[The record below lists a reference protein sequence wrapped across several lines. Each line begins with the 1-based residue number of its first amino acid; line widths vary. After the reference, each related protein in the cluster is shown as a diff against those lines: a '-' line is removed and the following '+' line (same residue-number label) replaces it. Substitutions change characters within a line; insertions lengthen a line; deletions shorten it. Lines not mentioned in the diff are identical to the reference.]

1 MLSASLVTSF
11 LPASALAAPADANG
25 SVPVS
30 SAGAG
35 SLPVEDMPELD
46 TRETTI
52 APETLPTSGAS
63 SLASY
68 REDEGFSLANMFS
81 ARSDEP
87 REGEPP
93 TEVAGTKIE
102 SLRATWRTPDDV
114 TDNDAARLSLAP
126 EDASQKTVQ
135 ISLEAALSGQFDYDP
150 GDISF
155 TIPKTFLAYRDGS
168 PAGTMKLSVPQSPS
182 TSGMFAYVDNGDTYS
197 VVNTKTLPAATSVL
211 LQLEVNSIDV
221 TRMKG
226 DESDSGRFWCDLIV
240 KGGESGEELV
250 GMTNNAL
257 FATFKTNT
265 TVKSATDTVQNLYDK
280 YPSSFPAELKPE
292 NDGDYIYIDWY
303 SYAHIEGNQYFDVSA
318 TASLSGFSGG
328 TVLGMKDNT
337 GKIHAA
343 PAGASSFTA
352 EIAKSAYQT
361 GQGYYLH
368 TYAAYPRNGLKN
380 DVTSTFSHDIS
391 YTLTTVDTKA
401 ASSARAAAQKSY
413 TPKEWETPVGH
424 FGMGKRGYNTYHLAL
439 NDLVKGEDQFAYFD
453 LKTLGFGAPFTT
465 DKYYGTNDKIP
476 PEELGKKSYKLV
488 TDDYDTWFNNS
499 TTPLTSENFEFSS
512 MKVDKPVMYDYRL
525 FDADGRGWTE
535 DAEGSIA
542 ETTVPAGSYGYKAT
556 DDMSNQP
563 LIVIE
568 GSANGSSAYTK
579 FGEIQ
584 WKADGTVY
592 TKGFNGASWSGTT
605 LTFPANVT
613 DTRQTAETCGHGIV
627 YMVHPT
633 VKIKANAATIA
644 QARSLFDNSDSPSTY
659 VRNEAKAHAL
669 VRQYHYEGQV
679 LVEGWRSTDDVVQ
692 GGDDT
697 LRGAASGASLSA
709 ETTVR
714 EPSTSGNPTKD
725 YLFSYIVQLN
735 NQSNITDLG
744 AYNEAVEQGYISQE
758 MSGSWFC
765 LLPPGVH
772 YYKASYVGKR
782 SGDRIVNQTVVEN
795 WRGSGRDM
803 LIVDMS
809 QTPAPRYYMAT
820 DYLMGKSGYADRPY
834 ISFLASMSVE
844 DVEEFGCDTRLV
856 AAYQSNNDEIGTVKG
871 FRGEPNDPMFGNHH
885 ESAEAVGTYAA
896 EMTGLSSSYHHNENG
911 AFVYARD
918 RSPISVNR
926 SGVTGLQK
934 YVSVD
939 GGATWTNGQGDNEA
953 NVYGG
958 QEYSYRLRNG
968 ATDDEKN
975 VVIYDQLEC
984 AKDLGLAGTDA
995 TDATWR
1001 GKLESV
1007 DVSRMVAAGVSPVVY
1022 YSTAEGLDIDG
1033 SASDRNLSNASIWS
1047 TTPPDDMSKA
1057 TAVAIDAS
1065 KSRDGSDFVLK
1076 SGRSLTA
1083 TVNMRAPLVTEL
1095 IAKAKSEGTETTG
1108 SDWYDS
1114 TVGNTQ
1120 ADEEGFKG
1128 GAHALNGTTRTS
1140 TIVGGTNQKTTTSYT
1155 KVGLKPFKVE
1165 LSKSWDDDSN
1175 HDGYRP
1181 ASVDVDIFGN
1191 GTLAKTVTLTGEGAT
1206 GDTWNKLVVDD
1217 LPYLDAAGSKISYT
1231 FTERMGDVASANYKS
1246 SIDDNEAQDAKGAM
1260 LSVAMTNTHTLDPV
1274 SAHVEKIWSDGAEGI
1289 DDYDKIRPD
1298 SVTVKICRDAGNTRY
1313 TVRTLVLS
1321 AENNWAADVDD
1332 LPQLYQGQPVSYSV
1346 WEQVPS
1352 GYRYSYT
1359 IDGASNKS
1367 VTVGPDK
1374 KHFDVAITNVHVP
1387 ETRTFTFNKVWNDGN
1402 DHDKKRPGE
1411 VFVDVY
1417 ANGNKL
1423 EGATVRLSADNG
1435 WTATTGSLY
1444 KNDGAGNEISY
1455 TFKERGEN
1463 IYEAGSATVEQMS
1476 QGYTSAVDMSRYAA
1490 GKIEIENTH
1499 RILMSTFP
1507 IAKHWDDNGNEAG
1520 ARPESVVI
1528 DVYANGKFF
1537 RQEVLTGPAT
1547 AGTWEEHV
1555 SYEDLDASGNPIV
1568 YTFKEHEPVPGYYC
1582 VQEDEEIPEMT
1593 NVYYPYGNIAIEK
1606 TVENATDVSSATDF
1620 SFKVEVTHEDGT
1632 PDAGTYAWTSSDG
1645 RAGTVENGGTVSIKG
1660 GQSVTIE
1667 KAPSEC
1673 SYRIEELYAPGW
1685 RATGD
1690 GYVRTGKIVPRSDNK
1705 ASFTNMYSATGRVN
1719 FSAFKNVEGTDLRSS
1734 QFVFELNRVADDG
1747 SRTLVGT
1754 AYNASSGQ
1762 VSFGSELYSLQDVG
1776 KTFHYQI
1783 SERDT
1788 GRTGYAYDG
1797 SVFDAYVKVVDD
1809 GDGSLSGQVTYSKD
1823 GTQVDVP
1830 TFTNVYSAS
1839 GTVSPSAHKVLK
1851 GQDLKDGMFSFKLID
1866 KATGEQ
1872 VGNLA
1877 TNDVDGNIA
1886 FDAISYD
1893 ESDAGHTYC
1902 YEMSEIAGDD
1912 ETVIYSTETYL
1923 YEVKVKDNRNGTLS
1937 FDTRT
1942 YKPYATPEEGG
1953 GNSGADSEGDGSGSG
1968 GVPAEDIVEIDG
1980 AQYVEAQ
1987 PVFTNDSVPGTL
1999 VLEKKVDG
2007 VAGQDYDPSAEF
2019 TFHVTLNSPGD
2030 YEFEREEKT
2039 DAWAVYTGDDKT
2051 MRFVRA
2057 SSKDKAKAR
2066 VAEVRGTALPSE
2078 ADSVKTWTGF
2088 EDNVAV
2094 LGQWGP
2100 DNTDEIDAP
2109 WQKYDE
2115 NWNRLLD
2122 ITQVNTVIF
2131 VDKIKPKSVYRWFE
2145 GFSALTAVENFDKVD
2160 FSECTYIGNLFNGS
2174 SKLTY
2179 VDTTKMDVSNVEY
2192 MSSVFMDTAIKE
2204 LDLSSWNT
2212 AKCKKASCIFNARET
2227 WKVTI
2232 GDKWYFDED
2241 LGFESYI
2248 FGWSET
2254 EMVSESEGIS
2264 YWFTGENMPL
2274 PCGKKDTYVNQ
2285 YAVPLYAFSTDDNV
2299 LHFKRFSEG
2308 APQPGSVFDGHTI
2321 LNVVEASHDDFAF
2334 DWSTYQT
2341 PLFIFNKSEKVVF
2354 HDEIK
2359 PSSTHYWFKDFSNL
2373 TTIESLGN
2381 FNIREINDMS
2391 HMFTQ
2396 CTSLQNL
2403 TLSLQDANLSNKTI
2417 DLDGMFEGC
2426 SSLESVSFEGSE
2438 MRIRTFNSMFKN
2450 CVNLTSVNLKGLI
2463 AGNSDYSKTD
2473 LSDMFYQ
2480 CEKIQEVDL
2489 SPLGSFD
2496 GHGGN
2501 RYQYRLFANCYS
2513 LQKVD
2518 VSNLDIG
2525 MTASPVDSYFAGCDM
2540 LSEIVLSKG
2549 YYGYLTMRNTEY
2561 SYLPAGT
2568 WMAQSD
2574 GTEYTE
2580 KTIPSGK
2587 ADTYVRKM
2595 NIYAMRSEQTVYF
2608 ASAVNENAARNNLQ
2622 RFDSSANIDEIW
2634 TNFSNGE
2641 TTETGELYRPW
2652 TYTWPNKIVFL
2663 NTVRPQNA
2671 AQWFKS
2677 CYANEIQNLHYF
2689 DLSNA
2694 TNIDELFYSSGISS
2708 LEGIKNA
2715 NTSHVVSANRV
2726 FASCTASKIDI
2737 SGWDLSNIQDNC
2749 VDMFN
2754 SGNITQLSVGDRFTY
2769 LPSMN
2774 VPSGKWKSV
2783 ATGDEYTATNLPS
2796 NKADSYQREMAY
2808 AVYHSHDTTKNVS
2821 DTLSFL
2827 RAYSED
2833 EVETRLQDS
2842 GTVSIQKIY
2851 TNWENSTFSYG
2862 SESYTPWYN
2871 ERGVYSRDADG
2882 NSALQTVEIL
2892 DEIRP
2897 ASVYTFFTGQEMH
2910 HIVGLNNLKT
2920 NGLSDFNALFDG
2932 CTQLESIDLTKL
2944 DLSEA
2949 RDLTCFFRDCKNL
2962 REVVGLETLVGEKV
2976 TSIARLFSGTSFKIL
2991 NLSHWNTSNIY
3002 NLYEVFYEMNQL
3014 EEIDLTGWT
3023 NIVTSDYNNYVDFNT
3038 CPKLHKITVGDN
3050 FQWQRGESNS
3060 LPEGEWLSS
3069 IDGTAYTRENIP
3081 SGVAATYTKKLDNN
3095 VGASTQTNERSLFS
3109 LPNFLDPPS
3118 TNAAELGEN
3127 STDENGT
3134 IDEVLKSAKGIP
3146 IGSPFVGE
3154 QQRNL
3159 VVEQGRAA
3167 NNGAGLLMGTNSS
3180 AVMADQAVMFAT
3192 GDIASGTIGTC
3203 TWVVDRNDCLTIRPT
3218 NGSDGTINLKSD
3230 KWKNNIHRLLA
3241 KELYV
3246 APNVHIIGRPFY
3258 QRDGLFRDMTELT
3271 SANVSNLD
3279 TSQALSLNYMFE
3291 GDEKLSEIDL
3301 SNWDV
3306 SNVEDMVATFHN
3318 TNISDFSSLQKWN
3331 VSHVEYMSDMF
3342 LGTPIEET
3350 GFLKEWD
3357 TPLLEDTSAMFMN
3370 CSELTSLS
3378 GLKSWDTS
3386 ALCNIDSM
3394 FFGCTSLSSIDK
3406 ISYWNTESL
3415 TRAVAAFSRTNII
3428 TINLNN
3434 WNTCAL
3440 VEISGMFEN
3449 CTSLRSANIR
3459 NWDISSLQDARDLFY
3474 GCVSLQTIDLSGWQ
3488 QPDEPIMLD
3497 IDSMFYD
3504 CSSLKQ
3510 VLFGNIKYMNYGS
3523 AFGNNQNLE
3532 AIDFSQIMLLDNS
3545 VRFDGESIGSS
3556 VIKTIKTNSYFPFE
3570 EAFPAP
3576 KGDSNGAWL
3585 NIDDNNHEVKAGP
3598 YSPAEI
3604 KNKWDSLNE
3613 EQRVGTWRVN
3623 HGTYTISFNTN
3634 GTDET
3639 VPDRTFGNG
3648 HSFSLPS
3655 LTQSKDNK
3663 IFVGWSSTPNGD
3675 ANYFASTTYSYDLAE
3690 SGQTKTLYAVWAE
3703 DAYAAEYENGTD
3715 VALIMGRGTP
3725 DATYTD
3731 DTGKVFNLNSS
3742 KIYRDVETA
3751 TEYPQWQGS
3760 YDYTSNSNV
3769 KQVIIKD
3776 PIAPKSTSYWFVM
3789 PNLEKLEGIENLDTS
3804 TCENMDSMF
3813 YECGSQS
3820 LPGFDYSYFFSQLN
3834 CSNAVNMRRM
3844 FATIDIESFNVQEFS
3859 APKCETLEEFFYC
3872 YGYSSST
3879 KLSTVDIGQW
3889 NVPAVKNINGMFRDN
3904 PLVKEVNVDGLI
3916 NESLETMN
3924 ETFANTG
3931 IQAFDFS
3938 TSNTANV
3945 KSMSGTFS
3953 EINVEELDLS
3963 YFDVSSVEDMCSMFD
3978 ASSIKHL
3985 NNTGWNTASLMNM
3998 EKMFMGLWDYSSSI
4012 GNIQEVVD
4020 NIQTDFVT
4028 DMSMAFG
4035 YITAP
4040 SLDLSGWNT
4049 QNVISIRG
4057 MFAHGYQLEELDMGT
4072 WDTSR
4077 ITDYGWV
4084 FANWMYPEGESS
4096 HLKKIVL
4103 GDGWTPDVA
4112 GGIEWPVIP
4121 ESEDYTG
4128 KWINTT
4134 LNVGPYPNDT
4144 YSTFQAALAANPD
4157 QIAGTWELQKV
4168 VKHCTL
4174 AFDANGGSGNI
4185 ANMENVEIGAETT
4198 LPSAGLF
4205 CFGKTLAS
4213 WNTAAD
4219 GSGTSYPVGTPA
4231 IIDGVDANST
4241 LTLYAQ
4247 WADENTSID
4256 ASTGSFDVVL
4266 HPNEIVTIPNVPAGT
4281 TYTVTEKTPAGWSI
4295 VSEGTV
4301 GMSGTITTNKTSTAS
4316 VKNEYTTGKTVAN
4329 IQAIKKLDGV
4339 APKYDA
4345 SNESAGDIDGKFS
4358 FELFPADSSGNVTGD
4373 AIGSVKHNDLSGAVT
4388 FEPIEYTTV
4397 TNKADGDDYYY
4408 VIREQ
4413 KNLPDIYD
4421 YASDVIVKVKVT
4433 DDGEGHL
4440 ASTVTYNGSEE
4451 VPVMSNTSKPGS
4463 LTVSKQYGQPKS
4475 ADGNP
4480 HPDTRFDF
4488 SIDLLYPDGTS
4499 ETRTMQLSC
4508 GEEQTIGNLPAGTT
4522 YTVTENN
4529 LPAGWKNTLSE
4540 GTTGTIEAG
4549 STSTARFKN
4558 IYETRPTSVVLTATK
4573 SMSDGSA
4580 MEDGKYA
4587 FDLYEIAPDTTEIPA
4602 DATPVQQARATEDG
4616 DISFDMLTFDA
4627 PGTHRFAIKEN
4638 LGNMD
4643 ATVDYDTHA
4652 EFVDV
4657 TVTDNGEGS
4666 LVAQV
4671 SYDDDGAKF
4680 VNSHKAAHLKVSK
4693 TAIGVSDT
4701 FTDRSYAF
4709 DVVLRDASGNLLDGA
4724 YSYKVYEQGGT
4735 TGADESSVEG
4745 DAGAAS
4751 DIEVSSSTVSANGT
4765 IELKSGQYAVID
4777 LPVNTS
4783 YEITEKTPSG
4793 FVCDAQGNI
4802 GTITV
4807 ADATRTIESVFT
4819 NTYFANGTVKL
4830 TASKEARG
4838 FELADNQFSFA
4849 LIDEDGN
4856 MVSTAKNSLD
4866 GAIEFPSVAYTASD
4880 IGKTFVYNISEVND
4894 GQRNIAYDNGSYSAV
4909 VTVSDNGDGTL
4920 STDTVV
4926 VKGDVKYAEDESI
4939 DWGSMEAVTAGENV
4953 FVNSYSLAMPLSGET
4968 GAPMLAIL
4976 GALLTIAGVFAIRRR
4991 SATDMG
4997 HEHTEDKN
5005 MRSSRNK

>member
-1 MLSASLVTSF
+1 MKMNHGYTPPRPHRRHSRLGEKIVAAMLSASLVTSF

-25 SVPVS
+25 SVPGS
-30 SAGAG
+30 SVDAG
-35 SLPVEDMPELD
+35 SLPVEDIPEID

-68 REDEGFSLANMFS
+68 GEDEGFSLADMFS

-87 REGEPP
+87 RDGELP

-114 TDNDAARLSLAP
+114 TDNDAARLSLVP

-135 ISLEAALSGQFDYDP
+135 LSLEAALSGQFDYDP

-368 TYAAYPRNGLKN
+368 TYAAYPRSGLKN

-391 YTLTTVDTKA
+391 YALTTVDTKA

-535 DAEGSIA
+535 NAEGSIA

-568 GSANGSSAYTK
+568 GSVNGSSAYTK

-697 LRGAASGASLSA
+697 LRGAASGVSLSA

-725 YLFSYIVQLN
+725 YLFNYIVQLN

-871 FRGEPNDPMFGNHH
+871 FRGEPNEPMFGNHH

-896 EMTGLSSSYHHNENG
+896 EMTGLSSSYPHNENG

-939 GGATWTNGQGDNEA
+939 GGTTWTNGQGDNEA

-1022 YSTAEGLDIDG
+1022 YSTVEGLDIDG

-1047 TTPPDDMSKA
+1047 TTPPDDMSKV

-1191 GTLAKTVTLTGEGAT
+1191 GTLAKTVTLTDEGAT
-1206 GDTWNKLVVDD
+1206 GDAWNKLVVDD
-1217 LPYLDAAGSKISYT
+1217 LPYLDAAGGKISYT
-1231 FTERMGDVASANYKS
+1231 FAERMGDVASANYKS
-1246 SIDDNEAQDAKGAM
+1246 SIDDNEAQDAKGAV

-1321 AENNWAADVDD
+1321 AENNWSADVND

-1402 DHDKKRPGE
+1402 NHDKKRPGE

-1463 IYEAGSATVEQMS
+1463 IYEAGSTTVEQMS

-1507 IAKHWDDNGNEAG
+1507 IAKHWGDSGNEAG

-1645 RAGTVENGGTVSIKG
+1645 RTGTVENGGTVSIKG

-1667 KAPSEC
+1667 KVPSEC

-1705 ASFTNMYSATGRVN
+1705 ASFANMYSATGRVN
-1719 FSAFKNVEGTDLRSS
+1719 FSASKNVEGTDLRSS

-1754 AYNASSGQ
+1754 AYNASGGQ
-1762 VSFGSELYSLQDVG
+1762 VSFGSEPYSLQDVG

-1788 GRTGYAYDG
+1788 GRAGYAYDG

-1809 GDGSLSGQVTYSKD
+1809 GDGSLSGQVTYSK
-1823 GTQVDVP
+1823 GGEQVDVP

-1886 FDAISYD
+1886 FGAISYD
-1893 ESDAGHTYC
+1893 ESDAGHTYY

-1923 YEVKVKDNRNGTLS
+1923 YEVKVRDNRNGTLS

-1942 YKPYATPEEGG
+1942 YKPYAAPE
-1953 GNSGADSEGDGSGSG
+1953 EGDGSGN
-1968 GVPAEDIVEIDG
+1968 VPAEDVVEIDG

-2030 YEFEREEKT
+2030 YEFNREEKT
-2039 DAWAVYTGDDKT
+2039 DAWAVYTDDDKT

-2057 SSKDKAKAR
+2057 SSEDKAKAR
-2066 VAEVRGTALPSE
+2066 VAEVRGTELPSE
-2078 ADSVKTWTGF
+2078 ADSMKAWTGF
-2088 EDNVAV
+2088 EETAADTT
-2094 LGQWGP
+2094 LGYIA
-2100 DNTDEIDAP
+2100 NSNEITP
-2109 WQKYDE
+2109 G
-2115 NWNRLLD
+2115 WNMNQD
-2122 ITQVNTVIF
+2122 GTFSSSSVEKIDF
-2131 VDKIKPKSVYRWFE
+2131 VDPVHPKTIYNWF
-2145 GFSALTAVENFDKVD
+2145 AYYT
-2160 FSECTYIGNLFNGS
+2160 NL
-2174 SKLTY
+2174 KT
-2179 VDTTKMDVSNVEY
+2179 
-2192 MSSVFMDTAIKE
+2192 
-2204 LDLSSWNT
+2204 
-2212 AKCKKASCIFNARET
+2212 
-2227 WKVTI
+2227 VTN
-2232 GDKWYFDED
+2232 E
-2241 LGFESYI
+2241 
-2248 FGWSET
+2248 
-2254 EMVSESEGIS
+2254 
-2264 YWFTGENMPL
+2264 
-2274 PCGKKDTYVNQ
+2274 
-2285 YAVPLYAFSTDDNV
+2285 
-2299 LHFKRFSEG
+2299 
-2308 APQPGSVFDGHTI
+2308 
-2321 LNVVEASHDDFAF
+2321 
-2334 DWSTYQT
+2334 
-2341 PLFIFNKSEKVVF
+2341 
-2354 HDEIK
+2354 
-2359 PSSTHYWFKDFSNL
+2359 
-2373 TTIESLGN
+2373 
-2381 FNIREINDMS
+2381 
-2391 HMFTQ
+2391 
-2396 CTSLQNL
+2396 QNL
-2403 TLSLQDANLSNKTI
+2403 DTSQATCISSLFS
-2417 DLDGMFEGC
+2417 GC
-2426 SSLESVSFEGSE
+2426 SSLEQFDASQMDVSNCEIIQWVFDCSGIKTLDLSTWDTRKATTIMSICGVGSNSFSTVDCLERFTIGENLVLPDNGMSTMNNAAFGSKLYKSSLDEKVYAMRLPVTGDTSKEQVGIPAGQNVTYYRPAGASYFVITDVNHMYISHFEANNVPQVNEQYHNETVTNVIDYNKAWQITDEEKNKIEKVTFEDTLYEDNMRSAFSSYKSVKMFEGLSNIEFACNTDVALEAFFQDCVSLEFADVPFDVEQKVSLSGLFSGCSSLKTVSFSGS
-2438 MRIRTFNSMFKN
+2438 
-2450 CVNLTSVNLKGLI
+2450 LTT
-2463 AGNSDYSKTD
+2463 DD
-2473 LSDMFYQ
+2473 LSDIFAECSTLTDLDLHNVHGQTTYTNTLLATPITNVLYMAGAFSN
-2480 CEKIQEVDL
+2480 CSSLRSLDL
-2489 SPLGSFD
+2489 SPIGDNMETIVSFS
-2496 GHGGN
+2496 GCSSLETLNVNNINFTARSMGN
-2501 RYQYRLFANCYS
+2501 LFAGLDS
-2513 LQKVD
+2513 LYKITVNDTITTPIDTYKDPFFGEEQY
-2518 VSNLDIG
+2518 
-2525 MTASPVDSYFAGCDM
+2525 YF
-2540 LSEIVLSKG
+2540 
-2549 YYGYLTMRNTEY
+2549 
-2561 SYLPAGT
+2561 PAGT
-2568 WMAQSD
+2568 WVAQSD

-2595 NIYAMRSEQTVYF
+2595 PQLYGILSEVSSQSRTLTFDRMIDAPEIGSLYNNKTVLEIYTADQIE
-2608 ASAVNENAARNNLQ
+2608 
-2622 RFDSSANIDEIW
+2622 
-2634 TNFSNGE
+2634 
-2641 TTETGELYRPW
+2641 
-2652 TYTWPNKIVFL
+2652 L
-2663 NTVRPQNA
+2663 NTGNPPWYTKRYYIDTVEIKTDIHPISTKSWFYDTKINSIDNLEYIDMSNVINA
-2671 AQWFKS
+2671 SNMFYGKIKS
-2677 CYANEIQNLHYF
+2677 IVGYEKWDMTKVENISQMFFGTDLTAL
-2689 DLSNA
+2689 DLSNW
-2694 TNIDELFYSSGISS
+2694 NL
-2708 LEGIKNA
+2708 N
-2715 NTSHVVSANRV
+2715 NV
-2726 FASCTASKIDI
+2726 
-2737 SGWDLSNIQDNC
+2737 
-2749 VDMFN
+2749 
-2754 SGNITQLSVGDRFTY
+2754 TQ
-2769 LPSMN
+2769 
-2774 VPSGKWKSV
+2774 
-2783 ATGDEYTATNLPS
+2783 ATNLFYRSSKLEYVNLSNLNMNKLTSLDWWFYDCSSLREILFENFSATSVKSFYQMFCECTSLQRIDMSTVPKFPS
-2796 NKADSYQREMAY
+2796 LGDMSGMFYGCRELSYLDISCFRSLYAKSRNPIFNNTPKLSTVVLANCSISDAFNGTSYAELPTISSEDVPGADGYWYNLDTGKKYTAYKMASVSTKELIGGTWV
-2808 AVYHSHDTTKNVS
+2808 AVPPDTTNAS
-2821 DTLSFL
+2821 
-2827 RAYSED
+2827 
-2833 EVETRLQDS
+2833 
-2842 GTVSIQKIY
+2842 TVSLFPDFLNPPV
-2851 TNWENSTFSYG
+2851 TNA
-2862 SESYTPWYN
+2862 SE
-2871 ERGVYSRDADG
+2871 
-2882 NSALQTVEIL
+2882 
-2892 DEIRP
+2892 
-2897 ASVYTFFTGQEMH
+2897 
-2910 HIVGLNNLKT
+2910 
-2920 NGLSDFNALFDG
+2920 
-2932 CTQLESIDLTKL
+2932 
-2944 DLSEA
+2944 
-2949 RDLTCFFRDCKNL
+2949 
-2962 REVVGLETLVGEKV
+2962 VGED
-2976 TSIARLFSGTSFKIL
+2976 A
-2991 NLSHWNTSNIY
+2991 SH
-3002 NLYEVFYEMNQL
+3002 
-3014 EEIDLTGWT
+3014 
-3023 NIVTSDYNNYVDFNT
+3023 
-3038 CPKLHKITVGDN
+3038 
-3050 FQWQRGESNS
+3050 
-3060 LPEGEWLSS
+3060 SS
-3069 IDGTAYTRENIP
+3069 ENE
-3081 SGVAATYTKKLDNN
+3081 A
-3095 VGASTQTNERSLFS
+3095 
-3109 LPNFLDPPS
+3109 
-3118 TNAAELGEN
+3118 
-3127 STDENGT
+3127 
-3134 IDEVLKSAKGIP
+3134 LKSAKGIP

-3159 VVEQGRAA
+3159 VVEQGRTA

-3192 GDIASGTIGTC
+3192 GDIASGTSGTC
-3203 TWVVDRNDCLTIRPT
+3203 TWVIASNNTLTIKPT
-3218 NGSDGTINLKSD
+3218 SGTSGTLGNWTDISPWAESKANWINNVKFSNIVYAKTCKKMFYNCKSISSIDFTGLNTKDVFDMSEMLYECNGLSSL
-3230 KWKNNIHRLLA
+3230 
-3241 KELYV
+3241 
-3246 APNVHIIGRPFY
+3246 NVSS
-3258 QRDGLFRDMTELT
+3258 L
-3271 SANVSNLD
+3271 NVSNVRNMSGTFRGCTNLKQLD
-3279 TSQALSLNYMFE
+3279 
-3291 GDEKLSEIDL
+3291 
-3301 SNWDV
+3301 
-3306 SNVEDMVATFHN
+3306 
-3318 TNISDFSSLQKWN
+3318 LQKWN
-3331 VSHVEYMSDMF
+3331 TQNVTDMSRMFNRCLNLATLNIATLKTYNVTNMESMFSYCYALKSINLSSFDTRKVTDMSNMF
-3342 LGTPIEET
+3342 NTCRG
-3350 GFLKEWD
+3350 
-3357 TPLLEDTSAMFMN
+3357 LLSLNVNNFNTSNVIDMGGMFDY
-3370 CSELTSLS
+3370 CSELTSLNLS
-3378 GLKSWDTS
+3378 NFDTRKVTDMTSMFRNCSKLTSVNLESFVTSNVVQMSYMFQQCRSLKSMDLKNFDTRK
-3386 ALCNIDSM
+3386 ATSM
-3394 FFGCTSLSSIDK
+3394 
-3406 ISYWNTESL
+3406 SY
-3415 TRAVAAFSRTNII
+3415 
-3428 TINLNN
+3428 
-3434 WNTCAL
+3434 
-3440 VEISGMFEN
+3440 
-3449 CTSLRSANIR
+3449 
-3459 NWDISSLQDARDLFY
+3459 
-3474 GCVSLQTIDLSGWQ
+3474 
-3488 QPDEPIMLD
+3488 
-3497 IDSMFYD
+3497 MFYN
-3504 CSSLKQ
+3504 CSSLSR
-3510 VLFGNIKYMNYGS
+3510 L
-3523 AFGNNQNLE
+3523 
-3532 AIDFSQIMLLDNS
+3532 
-3545 VRFDGESIGSS
+3545 
-3556 VIKTIKTNSYFPFE
+3556 
-3570 EAFPAP
+3570 
-3576 KGDSNGAWL
+3576 
-3585 NIDDNNHEVKAGP
+3585 
-3598 YSPAEI
+3598 
-3604 KNKWDSLNE
+3604 
-3613 EQRVGTWRVN
+3613 
-3623 HGTYTISFNTN
+3623 TISEN
-3634 GTDET
+3634 
-3639 VPDRTFGNG
+3639 
-3648 HSFSLPS
+3648 
-3655 LTQSKDNK
+3655 
-3663 IFVGWSSTPNGD
+3663 FVISS
-3675 ANYFASTTYSYDLAE
+3675 YTYSAGFLPEPDERYV
-3690 SGQTKTLYAVWAE
+3690 SYAV
-3703 DAYAAEYENGTD
+3703 
-3715 VALIMGRGTP
+3715 
-3725 DATYTD
+3725 
-3731 DTGKVFNLNSS
+3731 S
-3742 KIYRDVETA
+3742 
-3751 TEYPQWQGS
+3751 
-3760 YDYTSNSNV
+3760 
-3769 KQVIIKD
+3769 
-3776 PIAPKSTSYWFVM
+3776 
-3789 PNLEKLEGIENLDTS
+3789 
-3804 TCENMDSMF
+3804 
-3813 YECGSQS
+3813 
-3820 LPGFDYSYFFSQLN
+3820 
-3834 CSNAVNMRRM
+3834 
-3844 FATIDIESFNVQEFS
+3844 
-3859 APKCETLEEFFYC
+3859 
-3872 YGYSSST
+3872 
-3879 KLSTVDIGQW
+3879 
-3889 NVPAVKNINGMFRDN
+3889 
-3904 PLVKEVNVDGLI
+3904 
-3916 NESLETMN
+3916 
-3924 ETFANTG
+3924 
-3931 IQAFDFS
+3931 
-3938 TSNTANV
+3938 
-3945 KSMSGTFS
+3945 
-3953 EINVEELDLS
+3953 
-3963 YFDVSSVEDMCSMFD
+3963 
-3978 ASSIKHL
+3978 
-3985 NNTGWNTASLMNM
+3985 
-3998 EKMFMGLWDYSSSI
+3998 
-4012 GNIQEVVD
+4012 
-4020 NIQTDFVT
+4020 
-4028 DMSMAFG
+4028 
-4035 YITAP
+4035 
-4040 SLDLSGWNT
+4040 
-4049 QNVISIRG
+4049 
-4057 MFAHGYQLEELDMGT
+4057 
-4072 WDTSR
+4072 
-4077 ITDYGWV
+4077 
-4084 FANWMYPEGESS
+4084 
-4096 HLKKIVL
+4096 
-4103 GDGWTPDVA
+4103 
-4112 GGIEWPVIP
+4112 
-4121 ESEDYTG
+4121 G
-4128 KWINTT
+4128 KWISNDAKTK
-4134 LNVGPYPNDT
+4134 GPYT
-4144 YSTFQAALAANPD
+4144 PD
-4157 QIAGTWELQKV
+4157 QLSEALKNSDVASRSLAGTWQWEEQLYYA
-4168 VKHCTL
+4168 L
-4174 AFDANGGSGNI
+4174 SFNANEGVGNI
-4185 ANMENVEIGAETT
+4185 SNMENIGLGNIVT
-4198 LPSAGLF
+4198 LPSYGIYK
-4205 CFGKTLAS
+4205 FGKILSS
-4213 WNTAAD
+4213 WNTAPD
-4219 GSGTSYPVGTPA
+4219 GSGTSYPVNEP
-4231 IIDGVDANST
+4231 IVIDGVEADST

-4247 WADENTSID
+4247 WADEDTSID
-4256 ASTGSFDVVL
+4256 ASTGSFDVIL

-4281 TYTVTEKTPAGWSI
+4281 TYTVTEKTPAGWNI

-4301 GMSGTITTNKTSTAS
+4301 GMNGTITTNKTSTAS
-4316 VKNEYTTGKTVAN
+4316 VKNEYTTDKTVAN
-4329 IQAIKKLDGV
+4329 IQAMKKLDGV
-4339 APKYDA
+4339 TPKYDA
-4345 SNESAGDIDGKFS
+4345 SNESAGDIDGKFA

-4373 AIGSVKHNDLSGAVT
+4373 AIGAIKHNNLSGAVT
-4388 FEPIEYTTV
+4388 FDPMEYTTV

-4421 YASDVIVKVKVT
+4421 YASDVIVNVKVT

-4440 ASTVTYNGSEE
+4440 ASTVTYNGSDE

-4463 LTVSKQYGQPKS
+4463 LTVSKQYGLPKS
-4475 ADGNP
+4475 ADGNQ
-4480 HPDTRFDF
+4480 HPDTAFEF

-4499 ETRTMQLSC
+4499 ETRAMQLAC

-4522 YTVTENN
+4522 YTVTESN

-4540 GTTGTIEAG
+4540 GATGTIEAG
-4549 STSTARFKN
+4549 STSAVHFKN

-4573 SMSDGSA
+4573 SMSDGSV

-4587 FDLYEIAPDTTEIPA
+4587 FDLYEIASDATEVPA
-4602 DATPVQQARATEDG
+4602 DATPVQQAHSTENG
-4616 DISFDMLTFDA
+4616 DISFDMLTFTT
-4627 PGTHRFAIKEN
+4627 PGAHRFAIKEN
-4638 LGNMD
+4638 LDNMD

-4666 LVAQV
+4666 LAAQV

-4693 TAIGVSDT
+4693 TAIGVSDM
-4701 FTDRSYAF
+4701 FTGRSYAF

-4735 TGADESSVEG
+4735 TGADEGSVEG

-4751 DIEVSSSTVSANGT
+4751 DIEVASGTVSANGT

-4783 YEITEKTPSG
+4783 YEIAEKTPSG

-4802 GTITV
+4802 GAISV
-4807 ADATRTIESVFT
+4807 DDATRTIEATFT

-4849 LIDEDGN
+4849 LTDEDGN

-4866 GAIEFPSVAYTASD
+4866 GVIEFPPVAYTASD

-4894 GQRNIAYDNGSYSAV
+4894 GQCNIAYDNGSYSAV

-4920 STDTVV
+4920 STDTVI
-4926 VKGDVKYAEDESI
+4926 VKGDVKYTEDGSI
-4939 DWGSMEAVTAGENV
+4939 DYSSMETVAAGENV
-4953 FVNSYSLAMPLSGET
+4953 FVNSYSLAMPFSGET
-4968 GAPMLAIL
+4968 GAPVLAIL
-4976 GALLTIAGVFAIRRR
+4976 GLLLTIAGVLAIRRR
-4991 SATDMG
+4991 NATDG
-4997 HEHTEDKN
+4997 QERAENKN
-5005 MRSSRNK
+5005 MSI